1 MGFGLTFPTPHAPPA
16 PPQQLSQIPLVSK
29 QMVSIS
35 SLRLVT
41 PGFLLSEL
49 GGRMGTVGVK
59 EVTDAHCPCLELRK
73 LSSINS
79 FQFAVCL

>member
-1 MGFGLTFPTPHAPPA
+1 MGFGLTFPPA
-16 PPQQLSQIPLVSK
+16 PPQLSQTPLVPK

-41 PGFLLSEL
+41 PMFSLSEL
-49 GGRMGTVGVK
+49 GGRLGTVGVK

-73 LSSINS
+73 SSSINS